1 MAPVIDPT
9 IVPIKEAVLR
19 PLLPPPELLLS
30 LVEVGVVEL
39 ALVEVAS
46 AFGDAEVVGADID
59 ARDADISDVMLFVV
73 KVEPMAERVEM
84 EEVCSPDADET
95 SICFNDKHLN
105 QGNRG
110 KLRC

>member
-39 ALVEVAS
+39 ALVEVES

-59 ARDADISDVMLFVV
+59 ARDADVNDVVPFIVEV
-73 KVEPMAERVEM
+73 EPKVESVET
-84 EEVCSPDADET
+84 EDVCGPDAE
-95 SICFNDKHLN
+95 
-105 QGNRG
+105 
-110 KLRC
+110 